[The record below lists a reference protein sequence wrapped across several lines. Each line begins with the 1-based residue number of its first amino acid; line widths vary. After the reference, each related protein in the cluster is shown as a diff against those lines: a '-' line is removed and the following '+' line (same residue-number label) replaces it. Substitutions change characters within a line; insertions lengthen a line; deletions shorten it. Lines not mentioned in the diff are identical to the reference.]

1 MNYLIDNQPKK
12 IKAFIAGVNLNDP
25 NFDYYMTELRELAL
39 ANNLDV
45 VGQASQ
51 KAENIVA
58 GTYFGVGKLNQIKN
72 MARELH
78 AKTLV
83 INDELSPTQIRN
95 IESMTKLKVLD
106 RTELI
111 LEIFSN
117 RARSRQ
123 AKLQVQL
130 ARLQYELPR
139 LHPSENNLDQQ
150 RGSGGASGG
159 FANRGSGETKLELNR
174 RTIGKQIS
182 AIKKELKDISK
193 QEEIKSARRNNS
205 RLPQVALVGYTNAGK
220 STTMNELLNV
230 FSEEA
235 SKKQVFEKNM
245 LFATLDTSVRRI
257 DLKDDLSFILSDTVG
272 FISKLP
278 HNLIESFKATLQEA
292 KDADL
297 IINVVDAS
305 DHNMVQMI
313 KTTQKVLDELKITN
327 VPMITAY
334 NKADLTDRNYPQGEG
349 DDILYSAKDP
359 ESIKQLAD
367 LIVKKVFDNYEKV
380 NLVLPLSDGKNLAYL
395 HEYGQILNE
404 DFKDDGV
411 HVTVRLSP
419 KDLEKF
425 KIKTV

>member
-1 MNYLIDNQPKK
+1 MKRAVFITGLKSRVFNGNLFNKNYYEGQVIRRNKKKWLVHIDGKQKNIVHLFPM
-12 IKAFIAGVNLNDP
+12 IKARGAVN
-25 NFDYYMTELRELAL
+25 
-39 ANNLDV
+39 V
-45 VGQASQ
+45 V
-51 KAENIVA
+51 
-58 GTYFGVGKLNQIKN
+58 TYFPGNK
-72 MARELH
+72 
-78 AKTLV
+78 
-83 INDELSPTQIRN
+83 
-95 IESMTKLKVLD
+95 
-106 RTELI
+106 
-111 LEIFSN
+111 
-117 RARSRQ
+117 
-123 AKLQVQL
+123 
-130 ARLQYELPR
+130 
-139 LHPSENNLDQQ
+139 
-150 RGSGGASGG
+150 
-159 FANRGSGETKLELNR
+159 
-174 RTIGKQIS
+174 IS

-334 NKADLTDRNYPQGEG
+334 NKADLTDRNYPQIEG
-349 DDILYSAKDP
+349 NDILYSAKDP

-425 KIKTV
+425 KTKTV